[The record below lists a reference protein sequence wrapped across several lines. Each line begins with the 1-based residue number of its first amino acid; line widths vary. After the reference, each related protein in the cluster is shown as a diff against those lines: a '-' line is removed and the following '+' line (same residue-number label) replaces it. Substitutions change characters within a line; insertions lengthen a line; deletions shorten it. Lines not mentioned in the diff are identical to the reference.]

1 MTRDEF
7 EKKVF
12 DLTNQ
17 LTELARQLPDNPELK
32 DSLNGDDYDASK
44 EAFILSIMALEND
57 LEFLSDK
64 YFDDGAERIAARLK

>member
-7 EKKVF
+7 ESKVY

-17 LTELARQLPDNPELK
+17 LTELARQLPENPELE
-32 DSLNGDDYDASK
+32 DSLNVDDFDASK

-57 LEFLSDK
+57 LEFLSDT
-64 YFDDGAERIAARLK
+64 YFDEA

>member
-7 EKKVF
+7 ESKVY

-17 LTELARQLPDNPELK
+17 LTELARQLPENPELK
-32 DSLNGDDYDASK
+32 DSLNLDDFDASK

-57 LEFLSDK
+57 LEFVSDT
-64 YFDDGAERIAARLK
+64 YFDEA

>member
-64 YFDDGAERIAARLK
+64 YFDEA

>member
-7 EKKVF
+7 EKKVY

-17 LTELARQLPDNPELK
+17 LTELARQLPENPELE
-32 DSLNGDDYDASK
+32 DSLNVDDFDASK

-57 LEFLSDK
+57 LEFLSDT
-64 YFDDGAERIAARLK
+64 YFDEA

>member
-7 EKKVF
+7 EKKVY

-17 LTELARQLPDNPELK
+17 LTELARQLPENPELK
-32 DSLNGDDYDASK
+32 DSLNLDDFDASK

-57 LEFLSDK
+57 LEFVSDT
-64 YFDDGAERIAARLK
+64 YFDEA